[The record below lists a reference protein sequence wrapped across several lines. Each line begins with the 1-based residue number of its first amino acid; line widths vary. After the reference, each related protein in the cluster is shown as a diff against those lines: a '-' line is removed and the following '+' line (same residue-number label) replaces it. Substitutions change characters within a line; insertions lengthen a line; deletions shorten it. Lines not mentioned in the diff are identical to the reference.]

1 MKNKNLYLIGM
12 MGSWKSTVGRKLA
25 ESIGMEFIDT
35 DDAIEEVTKMTIS
48 DIFSEVGESR
58 FREMETAFFIEKAK
72 QSGQVFATGG
82 GIVLESANRKILQSN
97 DGITF
102 FLSASSDILTTR
114 IHNTKK
120 RPLISDGNNL
130 EYCLEQIW
138 QDRKNYYIN
147 SAHHTIQTD
156 DLNPSQ
162 VLDKILNLLEVPLA
176 NH

>member
-25 ESIGMEFIDT
+25 EAIGMEFIDT
-35 DDAIEEVTKMTIS
+35 DDAIEEVTEMKIS
-48 DIFSEVGESR
+48 EIFSKFGESR

-82 GIVLESANRKILQSN
+82 GIVLESTNRKILQSN
-97 DGITF
+97 GTSF
-102 FLSASSDILTTR
+102 FLSASTDILTTR
-114 IHNTKK
+114 LHNTKK
-120 RPLISDGNNL
+120 RPLISDDKNL
-130 EYCLEQIW
+130 KSCLEQIW
-138 QDRKNYYIN
+138 EDRKNYYID

-156 DLNPSQ
+156 DLSPPQ